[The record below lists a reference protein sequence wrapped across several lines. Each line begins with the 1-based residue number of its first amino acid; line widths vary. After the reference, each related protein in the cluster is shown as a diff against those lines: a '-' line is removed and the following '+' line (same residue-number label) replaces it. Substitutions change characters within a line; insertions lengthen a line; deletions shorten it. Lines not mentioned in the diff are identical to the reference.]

1 MVPLHGSRAPWA
13 VVAAIVLGTSCGG
26 GGDGGVAP
34 RVATSIQASST
45 TSQDGPA
52 GGNVAQPPAVLV
64 RDQDNVPMS
73 GVSVSFQVTAGNGAA
88 TPATVTT
95 GGNGVAQLSSWTLGG
110 APGTNVL
117 TATAAG
123 LPAVTFN
130 ATGVRAAISVQATTA
145 TTQEAPVGTNVG
157 DPPAVIVRDGQGL
170 AMEGVTVSFAVTG
183 GGGSV
188 TPVSVVTDADG
199 IAQAT
204 SWTLG
209 PGAGQN
215 TLTATV
221 AGLTPVAFGATGFLL
236 PASVAANSST
246 SQAALAGSAV
256 AEPPAVIVRTAT
268 NLPVSG
274 VTVTFQVTAG
284 GGTVIPTSVVTGADG
299 IARVTSWTLGT
310 TPGANSVSATVT
322 GLQPVNFSASGT
334 APLVATT
341 VTAVS
346 VTTQT
351 APASSAVSAPPSV
364 IVRDQ
369 NNNPMQGVTVAF
381 AVTAGGG
388 TVLPATSVTGANG
401 IATATSWTLGA
412 APVQNTVTAT
422 VSGLPA
428 VQFDAT
434 GILIPVSIQATTAT
448 SQQGVVNTTV
458 TTQPAVI
465 VRDQHNNPLQGAVV
479 TFAITAGGGTVIP
492 TSGPTGADG
501 IASVIDWTLGPA
513 SGTNTL
519 TATVNGL
526 APVVFTAIA
535 VDPCEAAN
543 INLGAVINGSLASG
557 ACQLVTG
564 EFVVFYKFTIADTRG
579 VRIRQSSAAF
589 DTYVLLLDAD
599 GDVIAENDD
608 ISTPTNLNSEL
619 FALLPAGT
627 YIVGA
632 TSFDVGETGAFE
644 LRVEETS
651 ASVTNCTPYFTVRGI
666 STAQSLSNT
675 DCEDSGFFSDTW
687 VVFLEAGQQVTIDM
701 LSSQVDAFLFL
712 FDADFNFISQNDDR
726 DGGTTDARIVYTPTL
741 SGYYIISAS
750 SAGAGESGSYTL
762 GVQ

>member
-1 MVPLHGSRAPWA
+1 
-13 VVAAIVLGTSCGG
+13 
-26 GGDGGVAP
+26 
-34 RVATSIQASST
+34 
-45 TSQDGPA
+45 
-52 GGNVAQPPAVLV
+52 
-64 RDQDNVPMS
+64 MS
-73 GVSVSFQVTAGNGAA
+73 GVSVSFQVTAGNGTV

-95 GGNGVAQLSSWTLGG
+95 GGNGVAQVASWTLGPV
-110 APGTNVL
+110 PGTNVL
-117 TATAAG
+117 TASAGG

-130 ATGVRAAISVQATTA
+130 ATGVRAAISIQATTA
-145 TTQEAPVGTNVG
+145 TTQQAPVGTNV
-157 DPPAVIVRDGQGL
+157 DAPPAVIVRDGQGL
-170 AMEGVTVSFAVTG
+170 PMEGVTVNFAVTG
-183 GGGSV
+183 GAGSV
-188 TPVSVVTDADG
+188 APSSVVTGVDG
-199 IAQAT
+199 TAQAT

-215 TLTATV
+215 TVTATV
-221 AGLTPVAFGATGFLL
+221 AGLAPVTFSATGFLL

-246 SQAALAGSAV
+246 SQAAVAGSAV
-256 AEPPAVIVRTAT
+256 PEPPAVIVRSAT
-268 NLPVSG
+268 NLPVAG

-284 GGTVIPTSVVTGADG
+284 GGTIIPTTVVTGADG
-299 IARVTSWTLGT
+299 IARVTSWTLGA
-310 TPGANSVSATVT
+310 TPGANSVAASVS
-322 GLQPVNFSASGT
+322 GLPSVNFSASGT

-346 VTTQT
+346 VTSQT
-351 APASSAVSAPPSV
+351 APASAAVSAPPSV

-381 AVTAGGG
+381 AATAGGG
-388 TVLPATSVTGANG
+388 TVLPATVVTGANG
-401 IATATSWTLGA
+401 IATASSWTLGA

-428 VQFDAT
+428 VQFNAT
-434 GILIPVSIQATTAT
+434 AILIPVSIQATTTT
-448 SQQGVVNTTV
+448 SQQGIVNTTV

-465 VRDQHNNPLQGAVV
+465 VRDQHNNPLQGAIV
-479 TFAITAGGGTVIP
+479 TFAVTAGGGTVVP
-492 TSGPTGADG
+492 TSEPTGADG
-501 IASVIDWTLGPA
+501 IARVVDWTLGPA

-535 VDPCEAAN
+535 VDPCEATN
-543 INLGAVINGSLASG
+543 INLGAVINSSLAQG
-557 ACQLVTG
+557 ACQLTTG
-564 EFVVFYKFTIADTRG
+564 EFVVFYKFTITSTRG

-589 DTYVLLLDAD
+589 DTYLLLLDAD
-599 GDVIAENDD
+599 GDVVAENDD

-644 LRVEETS
+644 LRVEEAS

-666 STAQSLSNT
+666 STPQSLANT
-675 DCEDSGFFSDTW
+675 DCNDSGFFSDTW
-687 VVFLEAGQQVTIDM
+687 VVFIEAGQQVTIDM
-701 LSSQVDAFLFL
+701 MSSQVDAFLFL
-712 FDADFNFISQNDDR
+712 FDAGFNFIAQNDDR
-726 DGGTTDARIVYTPTL
+726 DGSTNDARIVYTPTV

-750 SAGAGESGSYTL
+750 SAAAGESGSYTL